1 MTYRE
6 LLDDVCKAANYLTTL
21 GLRTGDRAAIYL
33 PGIPEAVI
41 AMLACARLGIIH
53 TVVFGGFSAPALR
66 QRLIDSGARIVITS
80 DGQFRS
86 GKPLALKTIVDDAL
100 STSAED
106 EDGELQVE
114 SVLVVK
120 RTGQDTPMEDGRDFW
135 WHDVVDPQSA
145 THRYRPMPAEH
156 PLFLLYTSGTTP
168 VVDTWSQTETGSHAI
183 RPLWRYK
190 PLKAGSAQ
198 QPVDGIAVAI
208 VDEQGE
214 EVPNGEEGFLVIT
227 HPWPSMLRGVWG
239 DEGRFYRAYFKQF
252 ANKGYYATGDR
263 AKRDED
269 GDIWILGRA
278 DDVINVAGHRLSTAE
293 IESVIGSAYDV
304 AETAVIGVPDESKG
318 EVVVAYVVVRGRS
331 NHLLEG
337 REDAE
342 KLAADLM
349 DSVSQEISP
358 IAKPARIYFVGDLPR
373 TRSGKIMRRVVRAL
387 ETDKPLG
394 GLSTLVDPGIVD
406 RIRDERANR
415 GAF

>member
-1 MTYRE
+1 MTTLSNTGKQPPKTLTGTLPGPPPSTGATPPRARWFDGGTLNAAANCLDRHVDAGRGDVIAYHWIGEDPNDTRDITYRE

-100 STSAED
+100 STSADD

-156 PLFLLYTSGTTP
+156 PLFLSLI
-168 VVDTWSQTETGSHAI
+168 HI
-183 RPLWRYK
+183 
-190 PLKAGSAQ
+190 
-198 QPVDGIAVAI
+198 
-208 VDEQGE
+208 
-214 EVPNGEEGFLVIT
+214 
-227 HPWPSMLRGVWG
+227 
-239 DEGRFYRAYFKQF
+239 
-252 ANKGYYATGDR
+252 
-263 AKRDED
+263 
-269 GDIWILGRA
+269 
-278 DDVINVAGHRLSTAE
+278 
-293 IESVIGSAYDV
+293 
-304 AETAVIGVPDESKG
+304 
-318 EVVVAYVVVRGRS
+318 
-331 NHLLEG
+331 
-337 REDAE
+337 
-342 KLAADLM
+342 
-349 DSVSQEISP
+349 
-358 IAKPARIYFVGDLPR
+358 
-373 TRSGKIMRRVVRAL
+373 
-387 ETDKPLG
+387 
-394 GLSTLVDPGIVD
+394 
-406 RIRDERANR
+406 
-415 GAF
+415 

>member
-1 MTYRE
+1 
-6 LLDDVCKAANYLTTL
+6 
-21 GLRTGDRAAIYL
+21 
-33 PGIPEAVI
+33 
-41 AMLACARLGIIH
+41 MLACARLGIIH

-100 STSAED
+100 STSADD
-106 EDGELQVE
+106 EDGDLQVE

-198 QPVDGIAVAI
+198 QPVEGIAVAI

-337 REDAE
+337 REDA
-342 KLAADLM
+342 
-349 DSVSQEISP
+349 
-358 IAKPARIYFVGDLPR
+358 
-373 TRSGKIMRRVVRAL
+373 
-387 ETDKPLG
+387 
-394 GLSTLVDPGIVD
+394 
-406 RIRDERANR
+406 
-415 GAF
+415 

>member
-1 MTYRE
+1 
-6 LLDDVCKAANYLTTL
+6 
-21 GLRTGDRAAIYL
+21 
-33 PGIPEAVI
+33 
-41 AMLACARLGIIH
+41 MLACARLGIIH

-100 STSAED
+100 STSADD
-106 EDGELQVE
+106 EDGDLQVE

-198 QPVDGIAVAI
+198 QPVEGIAVAI

-252 ANKGYYATGDR
+252 ANKGTTQLATARSGTR
-263 AKRDED
+263 
-269 GDIWILGRA
+269 
-278 DDVINVAGHRLSTAE
+278 TATF
-293 IESVIGSAYDV
+293 GF
-304 AETAVIGVPDESKG
+304 
-318 EVVVAYVVVRGRS
+318 
-331 NHLLEG
+331 
-337 REDAE
+337 
-342 KLAADLM
+342 LAAPTMLLTWLGIGCPPPR
-349 DSVSQEISP
+349 SSP
-358 IAKPARIYFVGDLPR
+358 
-373 TRSGKIMRRVVRAL
+373 
-387 ETDKPLG
+387 
-394 GLSTLVDPGIVD
+394 
-406 RIRDERANR
+406 
-415 GAF
+415 